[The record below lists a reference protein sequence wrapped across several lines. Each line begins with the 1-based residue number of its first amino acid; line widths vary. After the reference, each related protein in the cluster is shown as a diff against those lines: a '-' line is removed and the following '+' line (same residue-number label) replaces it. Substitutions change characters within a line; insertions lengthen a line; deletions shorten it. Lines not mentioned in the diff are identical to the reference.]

1 MIQKINGL
9 KYIRTINIWNINY
22 EFNYFVY
29 NEIHNKIKVLHWSWS
44 LRRMVIFVT
53 EKFHWEY
60 AKAAMSRAVHLR
72 VGAFT
77 VLESDYKYK

>member
-29 NEIHNKIKVLHWSWS
+29 NEIHNKIKVLHSVE
-44 LRRMVIFVT
+44 LV
-53 EKFHWEY
+53 
-60 AKAAMSRAVHLR
+60 A
-72 VGAFT
+72 
-77 VLESDYKYK
+77 